1 MILKIAAKIVLRHE
15 DKILL
20 MRDHDGIWD
29 FPGGGLE
36 GDERLEE
43 GLRRELRE
51 ELGLEDFT
59 LGPVIH
65 ADEWF
70 IEPHD
75 LHVVAVFYTGS
86 VSERQEHQLSHEHSD
101 AQWLTPAEIRQ
112 QTCTPDTINALEA
125 LGL

>member
-1 MILKIAAKIVLRHE
+1 VILKIATKIVLRHD

-20 MRDHDGIWD
+20 MRDRNGTWD

-36 GDERLEE
+36 GGERLEE

-59 LGPVIH
+59 LGPVVH

-70 IEPHD
+70 IEARD
-75 LHVVAVFYTGS
+75 LHVIAVFYTGS
-86 VSERQEHQLSHEHSD
+86 ISERQEHQLSYEHSD
-101 AQWLTPAEIRQ
+101 ARWLTPAEIRQ
-112 QTCTPDTINALEA
+112 QQCTKDTINALEA
-125 LGL
+125 MGL